1 MNRTEI
7 YDVFI
12 ALCGNESAIAA
23 IAGSVTVLNPFGYM
37 PAETYPFLQVLP
49 TQFYPLAALAYLLL
63 GLSWLALLLCHLSTS
78 ITFQRFHVPSVLFV
92 CMVEAI
98 CYYFSWSSLNDH
110 GELSLPLV
118 GLTLVLNSIKH
129 TFARVLLLMV
139 SMGYGITEARLKYA
153 GRMTVLGA
161 VFFAS
166 NLGYMSALQ
175 YSHIHSI
182 KLSTVTLASLPVSFT
197 NSLFLT
203 WIFMSLSDTIKALK
217 AAQQTFKL
225 RIFQQLALLFG
236 SAVGLSVLW
245 FALEC
250 YYRFGKAKEVS
261 WQIWWRF
268 EAAWHVVFYLTIVG
282 VLVLW
287 RPTARSKD
295 LAYTMELTSKGVEMQ
310 AQEGYSK

>member
-1 MNRTEI
+1 ML
-7 YDVFI
+7 I

-23 IAGSVTVLNPFGYM
+23 VSGSVIVLNPFGYM

-63 GLSWLALLLCHLSTS
+63 GLFWLALLLCHLSTS
-78 ITFQRFHVPSVLFV
+78 ITFQRFHVPCVLLV
-92 CMVEAI
+92 CMIEAI
-98 CYYFSWSSLNDH
+98 CYYYSWSSLNNN

-118 GLTLVLNSIKH
+118 GLTLVLNSTKH
-129 TFARVLLLMV
+129 TFARILLLMV

-153 GRMTVLGA
+153 GRIAVLGA

-166 NLGYMSALQ
+166 NLWYMSVLQ
-175 YSHIHSI
+175 YSHIHTI
-182 KLSTVTLASLPVSFT
+182 KLTTVTLTSLPVSFA

-236 SAVGLSVLW
+236 TAVGLSVLW

-250 YYRFGKAKEVS
+250 YYHFAKSKEVS

-268 EAAWHVVFYLTIVG
+268 EAAWHVVFFLTIVG
-282 VLVLW
+282 VLGLW